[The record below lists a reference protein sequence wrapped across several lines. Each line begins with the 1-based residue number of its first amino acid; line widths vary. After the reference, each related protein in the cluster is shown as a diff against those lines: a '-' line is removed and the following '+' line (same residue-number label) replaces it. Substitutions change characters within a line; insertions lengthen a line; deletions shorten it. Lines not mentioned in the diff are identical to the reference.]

1 MKILVS
7 ACLLGQN
14 CKYSGGNNRCE
25 AVLHYCEGHD
35 VIPVCPEQLGGL
47 PTPRIPAEI
56 VDGTVT
62 TKTGENVDAAFR
74 LGAEKALRIALDAGA
89 DFAILQPRSPSC
101 GVSRVYDGTFT
112 GTLRPGRGVFAQLLM
127 EHHIPAYNADE
138 PGTFPDL

>member
-25 AVLHYCEGHD
+25 AVLRYCEGHD

-47 PTPRIPAEI
+47 PTPRVPAEI

-101 GVSRVYDGTFT
+101 GASRVYDGTFT

-127 EHHIPAYNADE
+127 EHHIPACNADE
-138 PGTFPDL
+138 PEIFPDL